1 MAQTADQTGIASL
14 GMLDR
19 MMGPSKAE
27 TARNV
32 ITTIG
37 DMTPMAPEI
46 RRMVGKEEPMGMG
59 ETAMAGMGLITGIP
73 MVLARGLAKGSGA
86 VDEAV
91 ELLTNLKSTEAIEEV
106 VTNIFK
112 EGRRLMKSAADEGGE
127 MTEDYI
133 KGANLTN
140 NAQRIQSKLQETGH
154 LNRNFNVRKMED
166 MDGMKA
172 GGYVYRD

>member
-1 MAQTADQTGIASL
+1 
-14 GMLDR
+14 
-19 MMGPSKAE
+19 
-27 TARNV
+27 
-32 ITTIG
+32 
-37 DMTPMAPEI
+37 
-46 RRMVGKEEPMGMG
+46 
-59 ETAMAGMGLITGIP
+59 
-73 MVLARGLAKGSGA
+73 
-86 VDEAV
+86 
-91 ELLTNLKSTEAIEEV
+91 
-106 VTNIFK
+106 
-112 EGRRLMKSAADEGGE
+112 MKSAADEGGE

>member
-19 MMGPSKAE
+19 MMGPIKADK
-27 TARNV
+27 TRNV
-32 ITTIG
+32 ITAIG
-37 DMTPMAPEI
+37 DMTPMAPDI
-46 RRMVGKEEPMGMG
+46 RKMVGAEELGMG
-59 ETAMAGMGLITGIP
+59 ETAMASMGLITGIP

-112 EGRRLMKSAADEGGE
+112 EGRRLMKIGADEGGAV
-127 MTEDYI
+127 TDDYI